1 MSASNTVPLSVYKA
15 LICDM
20 IREETDER
28 FIRQIYSIVRRH
40 QTISEVMPPDVGI
53 SKEAKE

>member
-1 MSASNTVPLSVYKA
+1 MSASNAVPLSVYKT

-20 IREETDER
+20 IREEADER
-28 FIRQIYSIVRRH
+28 FIRQVYSIVRHH
-40 QTISEVMPPDVGI
+40 QKVSEVMSPDVGI